1 MRRAIVALGLVMLVA
16 WPVSASGTHVRPK
29 AASLLHVA
37 LVPSFQPCAAPDR
50 QHGPPLA
57 FPSCSAPDST
67 SSYLT
72 VGTPDVNGFQAQ
84 STAHFK
90 WKVYPGVPGP
100 PTDNVHVFDFSI
112 SDVRC
117 RTAGPGC
124 AAPNDDYAG
133 SVELRI
139 GSVISDHNNNVAPGG
154 GTDAG
159 TTQPFNF
166 GFTVTCTT
174 TSDPAIGSMCSQNI
188 HYLENIIPGGIQ
200 DSKRTIWELGQVQV
214 FDGGADADGSTAG
227 DNTLFAVQ
235 GVFVP

>member
-1 MRRAIVALGLVMLVA
+1 MRRAIVALGLATLVA

-29 AASLLHVA
+29 AASLLNVA

-72 VGTPDVNGFQAQ
+72 VGTPDVNGFPAQ

-100 PTDNVHVFDFSI
+100 PADNVHVFDLSI

-117 RTAGPGC
+117 RAAGPGC
-124 AAPNDDYAG
+124 AAPGADYAG

-139 GSVISDHNNNVAPGG
+139 ASQISDHNNNVAPGG
-154 GTDAG
+154 GSNPA
-159 TTQPFNF
+159 TTQPFDF
-166 GFTVTCTT
+166 GFDVTCTT
-174 TSDPAIGSMCSQNI
+174 TSDPAIGSMCADNI
-188 HYLENIIPGGIQ
+188 HYIENVIGASIP
-200 DSKRTIWELGQVQV
+200 DSARTVWELGQVQL

-227 DNTLFAVQ
+227 DNTLFAVE
-235 GVFVP
+235 GLFVP